1 MKRNIKL
8 TIGISTAVL
17 AVAAV
22 LLMCKKSRCTS
33 CQCSDGKEE
42 VTDNDIKEQEV
53 AGGKM

>member
-42 VTDNDIKEQEV
+42 VTDNNIKEQEV